1 MFKNCVRP
9 VAVRPSVLGALL
21 LTLGACTGVL
31 QTEPQNINVMPDK
44 TDGAT
49 FFAQNC
55 ASCHGETGRGDGP
68 LAKNLPQSPT
78 DLTQLSKRNGG
89 KYPAAR
95 TLSYIYGD
103 PKKSH
108 LARVMPEFSSAMSE
122 DLVPVEIDGV
132 FTPTPPQLAGLLAY
146 LESIQK

>member
-1 MFKNCVRP
+1 MRTLII
-9 VAVRPSVLGALL
+9 SLL
-21 LTLGACTGVL
+21 IMLATQAFSHHELANR
-31 QTEPQNINVMPDK
+31 NIENGHDNYK
-44 TDGAT
+44 K
-49 FFAQNC
+49 NC

-132 FTPTPPQLAGLLAY
+132 FTPTPPELAGLLAY
-146 LESIQK
+146 LESIQE